1 MPSFRNRSKWCP
13 ERNREL
19 AIEAYVEALEKAI
32 LSHDFTVTHRRNL
45 TRDEQRALENLRGYD
60 DIIIKQADKG
70 SAVVVMNKEAFIS
83 EAKRQL
89 SDSEVYTS
97 LDRDPTQD
105 ITDKINEKVRECWG
119 KGHID
124 DKTRDYLLVSEDA
137 RPGRFYLLPK
147 LHKPGCPGRP
157 VISGCSTPTE
167 RISEFVDNNLR
178 PLVPKINSYVKDTN
192 DFLRKLG
199 ELQRLPE
206 GAILCTIDV
215 VGLYPHIPHDEGLE
229 ALKES
234 SVTYGGMDEGEWEG
248 SLGED
253 IATFAELVLKSN
265 NFEFNGKHYLQE
277 RGTAIGTKM
286 APSYANIFMD
296 RLEKRLIRDA
306 EVKPQVWW
314 RYIDDV
320 VIIWTDGEETLKQFL
335 AYLNNAHR
343 TIKFTSKWS
352 REDIDFLDA
361 RVVNESGKLE
371 TDVL

>member
-32 LSHDFTVTHRRNL
+32 LSHDFTVTHQRNL

-70 SAVVVMNKEAFIS
+70 SAVVVMNKEAFIN

-119 KGHID
+119 KGHFD
-124 DKTRDYLLVSEDA
+124 DKTRDYLLASGDV

-167 RISEFVDNNLR
+167 RISDFVDNNLR
-178 PLVPKINSYVKDTN
+178 PLVLKINSYGSYSVIVRVSVVLKRT
-192 DFLRKLG
+192 
-199 ELQRLPE
+199 
-206 GAILCTIDV
+206 V
-215 VGLYPHIPHDEGLE
+215 VGD
-229 ALKES
+229 
-234 SVTYGGMDEGEWEG
+234 
-248 SLGED
+248 
-253 IATFAELVLKSN
+253 
-265 NFEFNGKHYLQE
+265 
-277 RGTAIGTKM
+277 
-286 APSYANIFMD
+286 
-296 RLEKRLIRDA
+296 
-306 EVKPQVWW
+306 
-314 RYIDDV
+314 
-320 VIIWTDGEETLKQFL
+320 
-335 AYLNNAHR
+335 
-343 TIKFTSKWS
+343 
-352 REDIDFLDA
+352 
-361 RVVNESGKLE
+361 
-371 TDVL
+371 